1 MIAKAWRALPGLLV
15 VVSGCAAG
23 TAAKTK
29 AEPDAAPST
38 MLICELE
45 RPTGTLFWKRVCRT
59 QEIADKDRR
68 NAEELMHR
76 GAVQIEKGN

>member
-1 MIAKAWRALPGLLV
+1 
-15 VVSGCAAG
+15 
-23 TAAKTK
+23 
-29 AEPDAAPST
+29 

-45 RPTGTLFWKRVCRT
+45 RPTGTLFWTRVCRT
-59 QEIADKDRR
+59 GEIADKDRR